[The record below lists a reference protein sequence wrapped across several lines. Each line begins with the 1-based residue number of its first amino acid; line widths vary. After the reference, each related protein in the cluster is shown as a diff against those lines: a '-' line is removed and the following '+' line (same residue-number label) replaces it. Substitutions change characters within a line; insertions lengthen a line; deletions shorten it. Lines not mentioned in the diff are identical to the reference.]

1 MVRSVRGVFQYP
13 NPAYSTLRFLID
25 APHEAIDYIREV
37 ERAGLVIREKVF
49 TGDFFVQPVSM
60 AEVRFCEEFE
70 GSQQMWNVFK
80 KLDLSFDRRAEIK
93 TLRIERI
100 DEWMRGDDAGSSG
113 TPQTIFN
120 YFFEEKIATLM
131 KRTMDIDAI
140 SGPVL
145 AYSNKILQAYL
156 ICLFIDNPYAPIIRR
171 MYSLFTIGYWPLAWI
186 GPADRGYAIAWC
198 PPHHPYQQVPEAN
211 RATPEYMAAAK
222 VPVATRP
229 PLPLAVVEVP
239 VVPVES
245 WAGLAELPPSLAFQ
259 QQFGF
264 LAETAECV
272 EILEL
277 IAARCERIV
286 AGPKVLTV
294 HFLPTPC
301 EPGWEDE
308 DEDGIEQRPTRITL
322 KAKAPFVKKL
332 GPLPPL
338 VAALVRRHNGITI
351 SSSDGGTPPNV
362 PVYNGK
368 TFACPDWQNRYRP
381 DQYDPEESFTA
392 MPLVVFD
399 HEFDLFVCHPH
410 IHRNPGD
417 PALVRLSH
425 DFGQFRE
432 PLPYGLGALLLRS
445 LGGAVLGYHIEQE
458 RGWTLP
464 GEC

>member
-1 MVRSVRGVFQYP
+1 MERSNQGIFLVPGIEYINLRYLIEASDEAVEYIRIVERDGVLSQSAFFSDNFIVR
-13 NPAYSTLRFLID
+13 LID
-25 APHEAIDYIREV
+25 NADVKFSEEFAGSQAMWKLIHKIDCSFENKTTIQMLRSERV
-37 ERAGLVIREKVF
+37 GEWLVGNNSKPSCRAGEIY
-49 TGDFFVQPVSM
+49 TSFVRPRLELM
-60 AEVRFCEEFE
+60 
-70 GSQQMWNVFK
+70 MKNI
-80 KLDLSFDRRAEIK
+80 LS
-93 TLRIERI
+93 
-100 DEWMRGDDAGSSG
+100 DDTIAG
-113 TPQTIFN
+113 T
-120 YFFEEKIATLM
+120 
-131 KRTMDIDAI
+131 
-140 SGPVL
+140 VL
-145 AYSNKILQAYL
+145 AYSEKFLQAYL

-351 SSSDGGTPPNV
+351 LSSDGGTPPNV

-425 DFGQFRE
+425 GTGQFRE